1 MNTFQRATLGNFLLW
16 KSRILPHTFSR
27 ATLQGQR
34 EEKYHPKPFPGQIP
48 CSPRRASRGEKFLL
62 LTTQLPFSLPFP
74 KEAFGLLLPTLSPPW
89 LLLNSSL
96 VPWES
101 KANIKRA
108 LMCSFCLWTTQHQ
121 RSLVSAIM
129 NGYSLAHQR
138 NGTSSSHH
146 SKTRLSSWCC
156 LWITFQLLHSTLLYF
171 PTVLRPLLEALCS
184 SKSAEQL
191 LFQFF
196 LLLSS

>member
-27 ATLQGQR
+27 TTLQGQR

-96 VPWES
+96 VPQES
-101 KANIKRA
+101 KANTKRA
-108 LMCSFCLWTTQHQ
+108 LTYFSCQWTTQHQ
-121 RSLVSAIM
+121 RSLALSLSGLVSAIM

-138 NGTSSSHH
+138 SWTSSSHH
-146 SKTRLSSWCC
+146 SKTRLSS
-156 LWITFQLLHSTLLYF
+156 
-171 PTVLRPLLEALCS
+171 
-184 SKSAEQL
+184 
-191 LFQFF
+191 
-196 LLLSS
+196 